1 MARLN
6 REDELASHYQG
17 MVASGDTSLADP
29 GFDGGEN
36 PRLQAILRH
45 TDLVT
50 CRPKDAVTGDI
61 AALKLAGIAEPDIVR
76 LSELIAFVNY
86 QARVVAGLR
95 LMAAVS

>member
-17 MVASGDTSLADP
+17 MVDAGDTSLADP
-29 GFDGGEN
+29 SFDGGEN
-36 PRLQAILRH
+36 TRLQAILRH

-50 CRPKDAVTGDI
+50 RRPKDAVTGDI
-61 AALKLAGIAEPDIVR
+61 AALKLAGISEPDIVR
-76 LSELIAFVNY
+76 LSEIIAFVNY